1 MAIEAK
7 TSFLRQM
14 EKKLET
20 ETTAST
26 MAKVLS
32 IVADVMEGFDFHE
45 ITSGETHDDLL
56 QCYLEAMKVQ
66 GRSEKTIA
74 HYNLVLRKM
83 LSDVNVPIRS
93 ITVYHLRRHLG
104 NIKETNH
111 LKDSTLESYRSI
123 YSAFFRWLFRESL
136 ISKNP
141 VDNLGTIKV
150 PKVVK
155 DVFTDIDME
164 LLRQSC
170 SNVRD
175 RAIVAF
181 LASTGCRVSE
191 LCSLK
196 RDQVDLQNME
206 CIVHGKGNKERT
218 VYMDSITAMM
228 IRNYFEIRTDDSDTL
243 FATKLG
249 VKFQEGGIRDMLKR
263 LEERSGVT
271 HVHPHKFRRTF
282 ATNMARRG
290 MPIQTIAKLMGH
302 DKIETT
308 MTYVVLYKE
317 DTKYAYKHYYA
328 S

>member
-7 TSFLRQM
+7 MSFLNQL
-14 EKKLET
+14 ESKLRIT
-20 ETTAST
+20 TTADLMTKFLST
-26 MAKVLS
+26 VSDVL
-32 IVADVMEGFDFHE
+32 ENFDFHE
-45 ITSGETHDDLL
+45 ITNKEEHDDLL

-66 GRSEKTIA
+66 GRSEKTIV
-74 HYNLVLRKM
+74 HYCTVIKCM
-83 LSDVNVPIRS
+83 LKDVNVSIRN
-93 ITVYHLRRHLG
+93 ITVYHLRRHLSH
-104 NIKETNH
+104 IKEEKH
-111 LKDSTLESYRSI
+111 LKDSTLESYRSV

-155 DVFTDIDME
+155 DVFTDVDME

-170 SNVRD
+170 TNVRD

-206 CIVHGKGNKERT
+206 CVVHGKGNKERT
-218 VYMDSITAMM
+218 VYMDSVTALL
-228 IRNYFEIRTDDSDTL
+228 IRNYLKIRTDDSDTL
-243 FATKLG
+243 FVTKLG
-249 VKFQEGGIRDMLKR
+249 IKFKEGGIRDMLKR

-271 HVHPHKFRRTF
+271 HVHPHKFRRTY

-290 MPIQTIAKLMGH
+290 MNIQTIAKLMGH
-302 DKIETT
+302 DRIETS
-308 MTYVVLYKE
+308 MTYVMLYKE
-317 DTKYAYKHYYA
+317 DVKHDYQHFYA

>member
-7 TSFLRQM
+7 MSFLNQL
-14 EKKLET
+14 EGKLRIT
-20 ETTAST
+20 TTADLMTKILST
-26 MAKVLS
+26 VSDVL
-32 IVADVMEGFDFHE
+32 ENFDFHE
-45 ITSGETHDDLL
+45 ITNEEEHDDLL

-74 HYNLVLRKM
+74 HYCTVIKCM
-83 LSDVNVPIRS
+83 LEDVNVSIRN
-93 ITVYHLRRHLG
+93 ITVYHLRRHLSH
-104 NIKETNH
+104 IKEEKN
-111 LKDSTLESYRSI
+111 LKDSTLESYRSV

-155 DVFTDIDME
+155 DVFTDVDME

-170 SNVRD
+170 TNVRD

-206 CIVHGKGNKERT
+206 CVVHGKGNKERT
-218 VYMDSITAMM
+218 VYMDSVTAMM
-228 IRNYFEIRTDDSDTL
+228 IRNYLKIRTDDSDTL
-243 FATKLG
+243 FVTRFGTKF
-249 VKFQEGGIRDMLKR
+249 KEGGIRDMLKR
-263 LEERSGVT
+263 LEARSGVS

-290 MPIQTIAKLMGH
+290 MNIQTISKLMGH
-302 DKIETT
+302 DRIETS
-308 MTYVVLYKE
+308 MTYVMLYKE
-317 DTKYAYKHYYA
+317 DIKHDYQHYFA

>member
-7 TSFLRQM
+7 MSFLNQL
-14 EKKLET
+14 ESKLRIT
-20 ETTAST
+20 TTADLMTKFLST
-26 MAKVLS
+26 VSDVL
-32 IVADVMEGFDFHE
+32 ENFDFHE
-45 ITSGETHDDLL
+45 ITNKEEHDDLL

-66 GRSEKTIA
+66 GRSEKTIV
-74 HYNLVLRKM
+74 HYCTVIKCM
-83 LSDVNVPIRS
+83 LKDVNVSIRN
-93 ITVYHLRRHLG
+93 ITVYHLRRHLS
-104 NIKETNH
+104 NIKEEKH
-111 LKDSTLESYRSI
+111 LKDSTLESYRSV

>member
-155 DVFTDIDME
+155 DVFTDVDME

-170 SNVRD
+170 TNVRD

-206 CIVHGKGNKERT
+206 CVVHGKGNKERT
-218 VYMDSITAMM
+218 VYMDSVTALL
-228 IRNYFEIRTDDSDTL
+228 IRNYLKIRTDDSDTL
-243 FATKLG
+243 FVTKLG
-249 VKFQEGGIRDMLKR
+249 IKFKEGGIRDMLKR

-271 HVHPHKFRRTF
+271 HVHPHKFRRTY

-290 MPIQTIAKLMGH
+290 MNIQTIAKLMGH
-302 DKIETT
+302 DRIETS
-308 MTYVVLYKE
+308 MTYVMLYKE
-317 DTKYAYKHYYA
+317 DVKHDYQHFYA

>member
-7 TSFLRQM
+7 MSFLNQL
-14 EKKLET
+14 ESKLRIT
-20 ETTAST
+20 TTADLMTKFLST
-26 MAKVLS
+26 VSDVL
-32 IVADVMEGFDFHE
+32 ENFDFHE
-45 ITSGETHDDLL
+45 IANKEEHDDLL

-74 HYNLVLRKM
+74 HYSTVIKCM
-83 LSDVNVPIRS
+83 LKDVNVSIRN
-93 ITVYHLRRHLG
+93 ITVYHLRRHLSH
-104 NIKETNH
+104 IKEEKH
-111 LKDSTLESYRSI
+111 LKDSTLESYRSV

-150 PKVVK
+150 PKVVR
-155 DVFTDIDME
+155 DVFTDVDME

-218 VYMDSITAMM
+218 VYMDSVTAMM
-228 IRNYFEIRTDDSDTL
+228 IRNYLELRTDDSDTL
-243 FATKLG
+243 FVTRYG
-249 VKFQEGGIRDMLKR
+249 IKFNEGGIRDMLKR

-271 HVHPHKFRRTF
+271 HVHPHKFRRTY

-290 MPIQTIAKLMGH
+290 MNIQTIAKLMGH
-302 DKIETT
+302 DRIETS
-308 MTYVVLYKE
+308 MTYVMLYKE
-317 DTKYAYKHYYA
+317 DVKHDYQHYYA
-328 S
+328 G

>member
-7 TSFLRQM
+7 MSFLNQL
-14 EKKLET
+14 ESKLRIT
-20 ETTAST
+20 TTADLMTKFLST
-26 MAKVLS
+26 VSDVL
-32 IVADVMEGFDFHE
+32 ENFDFHE
-45 ITSGETHDDLL
+45 ITNEEEHDDLL
-56 QCYLEAMKVQ
+56 QCYLEAMRVQ

-74 HYNLVLRKM
+74 HYNIVLRKM
-83 LSDVNVPIRS
+83 LNDVNVSIRN
-93 ITVYHLRRHLG
+93 ITVYHLRRYLG
-104 NIKETNH
+104 NIKESNH
-111 LKDSTLESYRSI
+111 LKDSTLEGYRSI

-155 DVFTDIDME
+155 DVFTDVDME

-170 SNVRD
+170 TNVRD

-196 RDQVDLQNME
+196 RDQVDLHNME

-218 VYMDSITAMM
+218 VYIDSVTAMM
-228 IRNYFEIRTDDSDTL
+228 IRNYFEVRTDDSPTL
-243 FATKLG
+243 FVNRTG
-249 VKFQEGGIRDMLKR
+249 VQFQEGGIRDLMKR
-263 LEERSGVT
+263 LEARSGVS

-290 MPIQTIAKLMGH
+290 MPIQVIAQLMWH

-317 DTKYAYKHYYA
+317 DTKHAYQHYYA

>member
-7 TSFLRQM
+7 TSFLNQL
-14 EKKLET
+14 ESKLRIT
-20 ETTAST
+20 TTADLMDKFLST
-26 MAKVLS
+26 VS
-32 IVADVMEGFDFHE
+32 DVMEGFDFHE
-45 ITSGETHDDLL
+45 ITSEEVHDDLL

-164 LLRQSC
+164 LLKRAC
-170 SNVRD
+170 TNERD
-175 RAIVAF
+175 IAIVTF
-181 LASTGCRVSE
+181 LASTGCRVGE
-191 LCSLK
+191 LCKLR
-196 RDQVDLQNME
+196 RDQIDLHNLE
-206 CIVHGKGNKERT
+206 GVVHGKGNKERT
-218 VYMDSITAMM
+218 IYMDSVTAMM
-228 IRNYFEIRTDDSDTL
+228 LQKYFLVRKDDSPIL
-243 FATKLG
+243 FATKDG
-249 VKFQEGGIRDMLKR
+249 VQFNEGGIRDMLKR
-263 LEERSGVT
+263 LETRSGVS

-290 MPIQTIAKLMGH
+290 MKIQTIAKLMGH

-308 MTYVVLYKE
+308 MTYVMLYKE
-317 DTKYAYKHYYA
+317 DVKHDYQHYYA
-328 S
+328 G

>member
-7 TSFLRQM
+7 MSFLNQL
-14 EKKLET
+14 ESKLRIT
-20 ETTAST
+20 TTADLMTKFLST
-26 MAKVLS
+26 VSDVL
-32 IVADVMEGFDFHE
+32 ENFDFHE
-45 ITSGETHDDLL
+45 ITSEEEHDDLL
-56 QCYLEAMKVQ
+56 QCYLEAMRVQ

-74 HYNLVLRKM
+74 HYNIVLRKM
-83 LSDVNVPIRS
+83 LNDVNVSIRN
-93 ITVYHLRRHLG
+93 ITVYHLRRYLG
-104 NIKETNH
+104 NIKESNH
-111 LKDSTLESYRSI
+111 LKDSTLEGYRSI

-155 DVFTDIDME
+155 DVFTDVDME

-170 SNVRD
+170 TNVRD

-206 CIVHGKGNKERT
+206 CVVHGKGNKERT
-218 VYMDSITAMM
+218 VYMDSVTAMM
-228 IRNYFEIRTDDSDTL
+228 IRNYLKIRTDDSDTL
-243 FATKLG
+243 FVTRLG
-249 VKFQEGGIRDMLKR
+249 IKFKEGGIRDMLKR

-271 HVHPHKFRRTF
+271 HVHPHKFRRTY

-290 MPIQTIAKLMGH
+290 MKIQVIAKLMGH
-302 DKIETT
+302 DRIETT
-308 MTYVVLYKE
+308 MTYVMLYKE
-317 DTKYAYKHYYA
+317 DIKHDYQHYYA